1 MLDDP
6 PMLKVRKPV
15 RRPTEKQIQA
25 FAGANTSN
33 VADCMDGR
41 GAMHHSIKPLQIN
54 SSTFCGPALTCFAYP
69 ADNLAVMGALHLSE
83 PGDVIV
89 CANDAFETTAVIGD
103 LVCGMMKNKGVVGFV
118 TDGMVRD
125 QKGIE
130 PWLLPVFCRGVN
142 PNSPAKTG
150 PGSVGLP
157 IHIGGITVETG
168 DIIIGDIDGVAVVP
182 SSRIDE
188 VITKLE
194 SLTAAEAVVEA
205 RVKSGMAEPDYIEE
219 LMSSS
224 KTLYVT

>member
-1 MLDDP
+1 
-6 PMLKVRKPV
+6 
-15 RRPTEKQIQA
+15 
-25 FAGANTSN
+25 
-33 VADCMDGR
+33 
-41 GAMHHSIKPLQIN
+41 MHHSTKSFQKN
-54 SSTFCGPALTCFAYP
+54 SANFCGSALTCFSYP

-89 CANDAFETTAVIGD
+89 CANDAFEATAVIGD
-103 LVCGMMKNKGVVGFV
+103 LVCGMMKNKGVAGFV

-142 PNSPAKTG
+142 PNSPAKMVS
-150 PGSVGLP
+150 GSVGLP

-182 SSRIDE
+182 FGRIYE

-194 SLTAAEAVVEA
+194 SLTAAEAVFEA
-205 RVKSGMAEPDYIEE
+205 RVKSGLAEAGYIEG
-219 LMSSS
+219 LMS
-224 KTLYVT
+224 